1 MIVLFAIFVILLGL
15 LIWITHTPVREL
27 FRDFIPTRQSG
38 RFNDTFAGA
47 QVSLKTLEL
56 FADAE
61 EPALDRKSVA
71 AVAKL
76 LDIKEGEPVDPH
88 IVFGKLRGL
97 IDKYDNPDFTKHI
110 QRISG
115 MDPGQLAR
123 MQL

>member
-1 MIVLFAIFVILLGL
+1 MIVLFALFVILLL
-15 LIWITHTPVREL
+15 TLIWITHTPVREL
-27 FRDFIPTRQSG
+27 FT
-38 RFNDTFAGA
+38 
-47 QVSLKTLEL
+47 
-56 FADAE
+56 DATK
-61 EPALDRKSVA
+61 EPAIDRKSVD

-110 QRISG
+110 QHISG
-115 MDPGQLAR
+115 LDPGQLAR